1 MKRRFAI
8 IIFFFFTAAVFAQ
21 QLDIKSSRITLQV
34 SLTASDTLPT
44 ELAINFPQPNVIKEL
59 PVYSKD
65 STINITGMILDNKKN
80 VSLLIDGKAPDIY
93 TNNKFLASVKL
104 KSGTN
109 NIEIEATDRMG
120 HVVKK
125 IVTVFQDKNA
135 DVTPPEINITSSLK
149 SRGINVIQIAN
160 KVDSLYK
167 ITGSITDLSGLYG
180 SWVDD
185 VPLRLDSAG
194 RFELAYKNL
203 PDTIKLKAID
213 KFGNVAQQYFT
224 VGAENNIS
232 PQQEIV
238 TAGKFYAL
246 LIANQNYND
255 VTISDLSNPIPDA
268 KALANTLTEDY
279 TFDKSNIILLENPNR
294 AKIIKTLDNLSKK
307 ITSID
312 NLLIFYAGHGV
323 WDTTLQQ
330 GFWLPSDATTGDK
343 SEWLS
348 NDNIRDYI
356 LGIKSKHTLLV
367 SDACFGGA
375 IFKTREIMTNAP
387 VSIRKIYD
395 IPSRKAM
402 TSGALTT
409 VPDKSVFV
417 KYIIERLKENQNKYL
432 SAETLFYNI
441 KDAVINNSP
450 TGQTPEY
457 GAITQAGDEGGGS
470 FVFIRK

>member
-1 MKRRFAI
+1 MRSKYVFIFLFFIPAAI
-8 IIFFFFTAAVFAQ
+8 LSQ
-21 QLDIKSSRITLQV
+21 QLDIKSNRISLQV
-34 SLTASDTLPT
+34 SLSAADTLPT
-44 ELAINFPQPNVIKEL
+44 QLAINFPQPNVIKEL
-59 PVYSKD
+59 PIYSRD
-65 STINITGMILDNKKN
+65 STINITGIVLDNKKN

-93 TNNKFLASVKL
+93 TNNKFLASTKL
-104 KSGTN
+104 KPGTN

-120 HVVKK
+120 HSVKK
-125 IVTVFQDKNA
+125 IVTVYQDKNA
-135 DVTPPEINITSSLK
+135 DITPPEIDISSSLK
-149 SRGINVIQIAN
+149 SRGINVIQVAN
-160 KVDSLYK
+160 KVDSVYK
-167 ITGSITDLSGLYG
+167 ISGTITDASGLYG
-180 SWVDD
+180 VWVDNS
-185 VPLRLDSAG
+185 PLMLDPNG
-194 RFELAYKNL
+194 KFELSYKNL
-203 PDTIKLKAID
+203 PDTIKIKAID
-213 KFGNVAQQYFT
+213 KFGNTAQQYYS
-224 VGAENNIS
+224 VGSENVIATQN
-232 PQQEIV
+232 EII
-238 TAGKFYAL
+238 TSGKYYAL

-255 VTISDLSNPIPDA
+255 VTISDLNHPIADV
-268 KALANTLTEDY
+268 KALANALVDNY

-294 AKIIKTLDNLSKK
+294 AKIIRTLDNLSKK

-312 NLLIFYAGHGV
+312 NLIIFYAGHGV

-375 IFKTREIMTNAP
+375 IFKSREVMTNAP

-417 KYIIERLKENQNKYL
+417 KYIIERLSENQNKYL
-432 SAETLFYNI
+432 SAETLFYSI

-457 GAITQAGDEGGGS
+457 GAISQAGDEGGGS
-470 FVFIRK
+470 FVFIHK